1 MTQRIEDVCTSV
13 VTILRTVSA
22 LKQVPIDPPDT
33 VSVDTF
39 AVVYPGNGIITNGVV
54 GTKKSLHNI
63 VVDVLTKR
71 TDLARDMARV
81 KPFID
86 TIKTAL
92 LADTTL
98 AGKAQTYE
106 SLSYE
111 LVNTDYASV
120 PVIGYKFTLNNVK
133 ILAD

>member
-1 MTQRIEDVCTSV
+1 MSQNIELVCTAV
-13 VTILRTVSA
+13 VNILKTITA

-33 VSVDTF
+33 VNVDTF
-39 AVVYPGNGIITNGVV
+39 AVVYAGSGTITNGVV

-81 KPFID
+81 KPFVD
-86 TIKTAL
+86 TVKTAL
-92 LADTTL
+92 LADPTIT
-98 AGKAQTYE
+98 GTAQTFD
-106 SLSYE
+106 SISYE
-111 LVNTDYASV
+111 LINTDYASV
-120 PVIGYKFTLNNVK
+120 PVIGYKFTMNNVK

>member
-1 MTQRIEDVCTSV
+1 MTQNIEDVCSAV
-13 VTILRTVSA
+13 VVILKTVTA

-33 VSVDTF
+33 VNVDTF
-39 AVVYPGNGIITNGVV
+39 AVVYAGSGMITNGVV

-63 VVDVLTKR
+63 VIDALTKR
-71 TDLARDMARV
+71 TDLARDLARV
-81 KPFID
+81 KPLID
-86 TIKTAL
+86 LIKTPL
-92 LADTTL
+92 LADPTL
-98 AGKAQTYE
+98 GGTAQTFE
-106 SLSYE
+106 SISYE

>member
-1 MTQRIEDVCTSV
+1 MTQNIEDVCSAV
-13 VTILRTVSA
+13 VVILKTITA

-33 VSVDTF
+33 VNVDTF
-39 AVVYPGNGIITNGVV
+39 AVVYAGSGMITNGVV

-71 TDLARDMARV
+71 TDLARDMARI

-86 TIKTAL
+86 TVKTAL

-98 AGKAQTYE
+98 SGKAQTYD

-120 PVIGYKFTLNNVK
+120 PVIGYKFILNNVK